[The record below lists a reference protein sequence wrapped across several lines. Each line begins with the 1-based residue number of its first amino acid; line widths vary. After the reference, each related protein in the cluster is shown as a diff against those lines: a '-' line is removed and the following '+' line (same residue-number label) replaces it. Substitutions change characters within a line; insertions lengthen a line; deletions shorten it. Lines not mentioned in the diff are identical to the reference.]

1 MRIISL
7 LLAGISLLPILARAE
22 LSIIYDSGN
31 TQPLAPFLAVFGETP
46 PTAPAQ
52 GSPNEPGD
60 LGTADLSRLL
70 PIRSSGLTSGLVTR
84 RALTLPN
91 NGALPRPF
99 FLIGADERSR
109 AWLAMHHDQLLA
121 IGAVGMLVQADSV
134 RDLEAIARLADGL
147 PILPASATDIAKA
160 LGLQHFPVLISRR
173 GIEQ

>member
-60 LGTADLSRLL
+60 LGTRVVKILQ
-70 PIRSSGLTSGLVTR
+70 PV
-84 RALTLPN
+84 
-91 NGALPRPF
+91 
-99 FLIGADERSR
+99 
-109 AWLAMHHDQLLA
+109 
-121 IGAVGMLVQADSV
+121 
-134 RDLEAIARLADGL
+134 EA
-147 PILPASATDIAKA
+147 P
-160 LGLQHFPVLISRR
+160 
-173 GIEQ
+173 